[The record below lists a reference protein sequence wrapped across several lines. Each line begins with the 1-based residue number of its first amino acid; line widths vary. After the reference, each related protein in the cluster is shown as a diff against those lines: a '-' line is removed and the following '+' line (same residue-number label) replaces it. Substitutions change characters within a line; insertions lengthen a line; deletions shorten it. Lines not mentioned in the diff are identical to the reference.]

1 MNDYTKYLIT
11 QYKNARGYKKINVN
25 SDEFKKDFYLWVTK
39 NQENGINYA
48 SLLFSLGI
56 DFTTKKTVEMDKGN
70 LDSVVLP
77 YDTTI
82 ISPYINNNLNR
93 KNVFDDKLIIKG
105 NYPMRKE
112 FDIKFYRLMTQN
124 PYSDFETKD
133 YIKWKNIHE
142 YTDYDIVLGV
152 YGNLYD
158 LDKEDKIRKLEV
170 FKSYLTQEYIESYDI
185 VNDNYY
191 YLIASKPKI
200 KKKKI

>member
-1 MNDYTKYLIT
+1 MEQYIKFLIE
-11 QYKNARGYKKINVN
+11 QYKNARGYKKVN
-25 SDEFKKDFYLWVTK
+25 PNSVEFKNDFKNWLKKNKD
-39 NQENGINYA
+39 NGINYA

-56 DFTTKKTVEMDKGN
+56 DFTTKKSVEIDKGN
-70 LDSVVLP
+70 LDSIVLP

-82 ISPYINNNLNR
+82 ISPYIRNDMNR
-93 KNVFDDKLIIKG
+93 QNVFDNKLVIKG
-105 NYPMRKE
+105 YYPMRKE
-112 FDIKFYRLMTQN
+112 FDINFYRLMTQN

-158 LDKEDKIRKLEV
+158 FDKEDKIRKLEI
-170 FKSYLTQEYIESYDI
+170 FKNYLTQEFIESYDI
-185 VNDNYY
+185 VNDTYY
-191 YLIASKPKI
+191 YLIASKPK